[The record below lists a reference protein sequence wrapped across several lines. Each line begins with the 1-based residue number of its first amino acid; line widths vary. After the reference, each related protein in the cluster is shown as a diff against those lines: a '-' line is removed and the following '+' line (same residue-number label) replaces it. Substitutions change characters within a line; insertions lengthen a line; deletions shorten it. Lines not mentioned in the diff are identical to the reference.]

1 MIHIPSKLKTA
12 GSVMIKQVKLKTK
25 KKKKHVTLIIIAFSS
40 SLEFQSILSY
50 EIKIIMN
57 TFVPNFKNK
66 KDKI

>member
-12 GSVMIKQVKLKTK
+12 GSVMIKQVKLKT

-50 EIKIIMN
+50 EIKIIIQY
-57 TFVPNFKNK
+57 FCPFFKNK
-66 KDKI
+66 I